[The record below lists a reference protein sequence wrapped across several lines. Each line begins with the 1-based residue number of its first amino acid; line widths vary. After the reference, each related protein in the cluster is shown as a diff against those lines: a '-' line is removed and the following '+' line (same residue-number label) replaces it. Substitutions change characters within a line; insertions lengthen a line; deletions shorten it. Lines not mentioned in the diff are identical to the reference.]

1 MPSKYLRQ
9 LGRTLDARPDRL
21 DLRDREFAPQVR
33 SLSPVWPEDSELAR
47 LLPAYAAA
55 GLVRDQGA
63 EGSCTGFGLAAV
75 VNYLLFCRRAQ
86 QGVESVSPRMLY
98 HLARFYDEW
107 PGEAYDGS
115 SCRGALKA
123 WHKHGV
129 CSESLWPYQ
138 LQNRTFQRP
147 HAGWDSDALTR
158 TLGVYYRIDHSSSV
172 DMQAAIFQIGA
183 IFVASQVH
191 DGWNLRAGQPS
202 ERARGNQHR
211 SSGRGV
217 SHAGLPRIKP
227 VKRSDSLGGHA
238 FALVGYNETGFIVQN
253 SWGMNWGDAGFAV
266 LPYELWN
273 EHGHD
278 AWVCALGVPADTQRA
293 RQRASHVA
301 VYGPGRTEIVTNASV
316 VLRAT
321 RTPPPNLPPE
331 VAPWGTEQALLHTLV
346 FGNDGRVINRV
357 VIHRDAV
364 DTVQQL
370 ACAAPL
376 AHFKRV
382 IGTPRLAI
390 YVHGGLNSEEESVQR
405 IQVLAP
411 YFKANG
417 IYPLF
422 ITWKTGALETLHDIL
437 ADQLQRIPRPDG
449 GIWDRFREIAAN
461 VLDRT
466 IEVVAGPVAKPIWS
480 QIKQN
485 AAAAIER
492 RMGLDLLATAL
503 RDLSAQ
509 LPHLQIHLIGHSA
522 GSNMLGHLLT
532 RMSGLKQ
539 RANSCHL
546 YAPACTIRFA
556 LEHYARAFER
566 STLPAA
572 STHIHVLSD
581 RREREDT
588 VGPYRKSLLYLVS
601 RALER
606 NHKTPL
612 LGLQLAHS
620 AAPASELWHEA
631 ELAAV
636 EQWQALGRKHP
647 TNVHVI
653 DSAQISTGRLGRP
666 LPAAHGSFDNDA
678 DVIGST
684 LSRINGGQLQ
694 FPVAWLEY

>member
-1 MPSKYLRQ
+1 MPSRYIRQ

-21 DLRDREFAPQVR
+21 DLRDREFAPLVR
-33 SLSPVWPEDSELAR
+33 SLSPVWPADAELAR

-55 GLVRDQGA
+55 GLVRDQGK
-63 EGSCTGFGLAAV
+63 EGSCTGFGLVAV
-75 VNYLLFCRRAQ
+75 VNFLLFSRRDAPRAALRGAQ
-86 QGVESVSPRMLY
+86 PGLESVSPRMLY

-129 CSESLWPYQ
+129 CRESLWPYQ
-138 LQNRTFQRP
+138 LRQSGFQRP
-147 HAGWDSDALTR
+147 QAGWDSDALTR
-158 TLGVYYRIDHSSSV
+158 TLGVYYRIDHSSIV

-191 DGWNLRAGQPS
+191 DGWNLRG
-202 ERARGNQHR
+202 ARV
-211 SSGRGV
+211 V

-227 VKRSDSLGGHA
+227 LKRSDSLGGHA

-253 SWGMNWGDAGFAV
+253 SWGKGWGAAGFAV

-301 VYGPGRTEIVTNASV
+301 VYGPGRTETIANASV
-316 VLRAT
+316 VVRAT
-321 RTPPPNLPPE
+321 RTPPPNLPAE
-331 VAPWGTEQALLHTLV
+331 VAPWSTEQALLHTLV

-357 VIHRDAV
+357 VIHRDAA

-376 AHFKRV
+376 AYFRTQP
-382 IGTPRLAI
+382 GPRQLAI

-411 YFKANG
+411 YFKAND

-449 GIWDRFREIAAN
+449 GIWDRFREVAAN

-466 IEVVAGPVAKPIWS
+466 IEVAAGPVAKPIWS
-480 QIKQN
+480 QMKQN

-492 RMGLDLLATAL
+492 GMGLDLLATAL
-503 RDLSAQ
+503 RDLTAQ
-509 LPHLQIHLIGHSA
+509 LPRLQIHLIGHSA

-532 RMSGLKQ
+532 RMISLKL

-546 YAPACTIRFA
+546 YAPACTIGFA

-566 STLPAA
+566 GTLSAA
-572 STHIHVLSD
+572 ATHLHMLSD

-620 AAPASELWHEA
+620 TAPTRELWHA
-631 ELAAV
+631 DELAGV
-636 EQWQALGRKHP
+636 EHWQALPSNHP
-647 TNVHVI
+647 VNLHVI

-666 LPAAHGSFDNDA
+666 LPIAHGSFDNDA
-678 DVIGST
+678 EVIGST
-684 LSRINGGQLQ
+684 LSRINGGKLR
-694 FPVAWLEY
+694 FPVEWLEY